1 MLLSWLLLAA
11 APAGVLLEV
20 DGCPP
25 QLTST
30 IHDEL
35 LAAGFSGDSGE
46 IARISTRCS
55 AEAIQVRI
63 EDRVTEKTVERAFPQ
78 LGGPRAENRLAVQV
92 VELLHAS
99 LAEARARRRVAQVPA
114 QVDAF
119 LAQREE
125 PASVPWSAGL
135 ELGAIGGLGAFGVEP
150 ALFGEIS
157 RPVWK
162 VELGLSLAGTVH
174 ASSLSSLA
182 GRALLGLALAQ
193 GTAALPV
200 ELGGFRLSPR
210 LGLGTLVVWAS
221 GEASSAY
228 QSSFGATA
236 VFALTLGASL
246 WRSLAPWLSAGLLL
260 DVTAAP
266 VPVRVEVPGAST
278 RVGLPLLA
286 LALGVRFF

>member
-63 EDRVTEKTVERAFPQ
+63 EDRVTEKTVER
-78 LGGPRAENRLAVQV
+78 AVQV